1 MCVGS
6 FNLKFFTILMNSM
19 LNWLVILP
27 IITIKHL
34 LVSFTGIMNAIFRF
48 LFGNDF
54 IGLVTFVKT
63 QCRSN
68 VDLTVNRVSLS
79 YVYWCHLIRSTFGF
93 ICFCSSLFSMILLA
107 LIIASMHFSSFSGL
121 YISCGLNREWGPYMN
136 YG

>member
-1 MCVGS
+1 
-6 FNLKFFTILMNSM
+6 MNSM

-27 IITIKHL
+27 IITVKHL

-79 YVYWCHLIRSTFGF
+79 YVYWCHLIRATFGF
-93 ICFCSSLFSMILLA
+93 ICFYKFVVSMTLLA
-107 LIIASMHFSSFSGL
+107 LIIASMHFLFFSGL

>member
-6 FNLKFFTILMNSM
+6 FNLKFFTILMNSL

-34 LVSFTGIMNAIFRF
+34 VVSFNGVMNAIFRF

-54 IGLVTFVKT
+54 IGLVIFVKT

-68 VDLTVNRVSLS
+68 VDFTVNRVSLS
-79 YVYWCHLIRSTFGF
+79 YVY
-93 ICFCSSLFSMILLA
+93 
-107 LIIASMHFSSFSGL
+107 
-121 YISCGLNREWGPYMN
+121 
-136 YG
+136 

>member
-1 MCVGS
+1 
-6 FNLKFFTILMNSM
+6 MNSM

-34 LVSFTGIMNAIFRF
+34 VVSFNGVMNAIFRP

-54 IGLVTFVKT
+54 IGLVIFVKT

-93 ICFCSSLFSMILLA
+93 ICFYKFVVSMTLLA
-107 LIIASMHFSSFSGL
+107 LIIASMHFLFFSGL